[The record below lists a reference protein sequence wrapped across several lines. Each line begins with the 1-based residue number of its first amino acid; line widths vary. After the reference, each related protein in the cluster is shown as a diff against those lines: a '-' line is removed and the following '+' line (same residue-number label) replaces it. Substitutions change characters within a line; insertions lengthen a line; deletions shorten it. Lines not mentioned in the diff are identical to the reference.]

1 MTTSNGLNSSLKLQ
15 AEQRLL
21 CNLKFPASPR
31 LLSLDITG
39 MSCLRGN
46 VQSTATFDHAAKLA
60 AYKLGNNWGLEGC
73 WSVLKC

>member
-1 MTTSNGLNSSLKLQ
+1 MTTSNGLNSALKLQ

-21 CNLKFPASPR
+21 CSLNFPASPR

-60 AYKLGNNWGLEGC
+60 ASNLVKNWGFEN
-73 WSVLKC
+73 V